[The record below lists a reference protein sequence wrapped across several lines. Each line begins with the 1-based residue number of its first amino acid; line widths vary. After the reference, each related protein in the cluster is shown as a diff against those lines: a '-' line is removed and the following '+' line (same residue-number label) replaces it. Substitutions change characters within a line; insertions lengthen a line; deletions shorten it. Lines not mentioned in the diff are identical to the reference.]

1 MFKVQEGYHSPHIT
15 EKGDEKDFSS
25 LSLIKEF
32 KSYQEA
38 ETYVISLINEKP
50 QNNYVR
56 LLIGKRY
63 VGFDY
68 GSWSHFYF
76 ITSDEPLNY
85 EDLYD
90 FWEVKNEY

>member
-1 MFKVQEGYHSPHIT
+1 MYKVQEGYHSPHIE

-32 KSYQEA
+32 KSYQKA
-38 ETYVISLINEKP
+38 ETYVWSLIREKP
-50 QNNYVR
+50 QTHYVR

-85 EDLYD
+85 EELYD
-90 FWEVKNEY
+90 LEV

>member
-1 MFKVQEGYHSPHIT
+1 MFKVQEGYHSLHVD

-38 ETYVISLINEKP
+38 ETYVSSLINEKP
-50 QNNYVR
+50 QTYYVR
-56 LLIGKRY
+56 MIIGKRY

-76 ITSDEPLNY
+76 ITSDELLNY
-85 EDLYD
+85 EELYD
-90 FWEVKNEY
+90 FED

>member
-1 MFKVQEGYHSPHIT
+1 MYKVQEGYHSPHIE

-38 ETYVISLINEKP
+38 ETYVWSLMREKP
-50 QNNYVR
+50 QTHYVR
-56 LLIGKRY
+56 MIIGKRY

-76 ITSDEPLNY
+76 ITSDESLNY
-85 EDLYD
+85 EELYD
-90 FWEVKNEY
+90 FEED

>member
-1 MFKVQEGYHSPHIT
+1 MFKVQEGYHSPHIE

-32 KSYQEA
+32 DSYQEA
-38 ETYVISLINEKP
+38 ERYVGCLINKKP
-50 QNNYVR
+50 QTHYVR
-56 LLIGKRY
+56 MIIGKRY

-76 ITSDEPLNY
+76 VTSDESLNY
-85 EDLYD
+85 EELYD
-90 FWEVKNEY
+90 LED

>member
-1 MFKVQEGYHSPHIT
+1 MYKVKEGYNSPHIE

-32 KSYQEA
+32 DSYQEA
-38 ETYVISLINEKP
+38 ETYVGSLINEKP
-50 QNNYVR
+50 QTQYVR
-56 LLIGKRY
+56 MIIGKRY

-68 GSWSHFYF
+68 GSWSNFYF

-85 EDLYD
+85 EELYD
-90 FWEVKNEY
+90 FED

>member
-1 MFKVQEGYHSPHIT
+1 MYKVQEGYHSPHIT

-32 KSYQEA
+32 KSYQQA
-38 ETYVISLINEKP
+38 ERYVGGLINKKP
-50 QNNYVR
+50 QTHYVR
-56 LLIGKRY
+56 MIIGKRY

-85 EDLYD
+85 EELYD
-90 FWEVKNEY
+90 FED

>member
-1 MFKVQEGYHSPHIT
+1 MFKVQEGYHSPHIE

-32 KSYQEA
+32 DSYQEA
-38 ETYVISLINEKP
+38 EKYVGGLINEKP
-50 QNNYVR
+50 QTHYVHMI
-56 LLIGKRY
+56 IGKRY

-85 EDLYD
+85 EELYD
-90 FWEVKNEY
+90 FED

>member
-1 MFKVQEGYHSPHIT
+1 MMYKVKEGYNSPHIE

-32 KSYQEA
+32 DSYQEA
-38 ETYVISLINEKP
+38 ETYVGSLINEKP
-50 QNNYVR
+50 QTHYVR
-56 LLIGKRY
+56 MIIGKRY

-85 EDLYD
+85 EELYD
-90 FWEVKNEY
+90 FED

>member
-1 MFKVQEGYHSPHIT
+1 MFKVQEGYHSPHIE

-32 KSYQEA
+32 KSYQDA
-38 ETYVISLINEKP
+38 ERYVSGLINKKP
-50 QNNYVR
+50 QTHYVR

-85 EDLYD
+85 EELYD
-90 FWEVKNEY
+90 LEV

>member
-1 MFKVQEGYHSPHIT
+1 MYKVKEGYNSPHI
-15 EKGDEKDFSS
+15 EERGDEKDFSS

-32 KSYQEA
+32 DSYQEA
-38 ETYVISLINEKP
+38 ETYVGSLINDKP
-50 QNNYVR
+50 QTQYVR
-56 LLIGKRY
+56 MIIGKRY

-85 EDLYD
+85 EELYD
-90 FWEVKNEY
+90 FED

>member
-1 MFKVQEGYHSPHIT
+1 MYKVKEGYNSPHIE
-15 EKGDEKDFSS
+15 EKGDDKDFSS

-32 KSYQEA
+32 DSYQEA
-38 ETYVISLINEKP
+38 ETYVGSLINDKP
-50 QNNYVR
+50 QTQYVR
-56 LLIGKRY
+56 MIIGKRY

-85 EDLYD
+85 EELYD
-90 FWEVKNEY
+90 FED